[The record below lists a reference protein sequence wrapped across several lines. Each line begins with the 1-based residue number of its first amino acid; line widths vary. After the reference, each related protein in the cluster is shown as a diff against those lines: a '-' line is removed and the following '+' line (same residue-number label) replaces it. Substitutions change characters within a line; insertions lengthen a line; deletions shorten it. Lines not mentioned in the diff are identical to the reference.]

1 MDTEKNFPPYSSKR
15 NGKLPQ
21 SLPQSYNPQLDE
33 SHEQPLDLSWLFA
46 VVRRRAGAIIGAT
59 IVLAA
64 ISGSVIVWKS
74 KSVAPTYEGSFR
86 LLVEPVTAQAR
97 LAQQFLMSQTE
108 SGADIQKIKIDET
121 SLLDY
126 ETQIR
131 VLRSPKLITP
141 ILEKIQTQYPATSY
155 NSLTSNLTIKRVTFE
170 QDGKLQ
176 GTKILQVNYLDS
188 DPTKIRFV
196 LKNVAESYLKYSL
209 DERQSSLR
217 QGIDFLDQQLPT
229 LSTQVNTLQGQLQTL
244 REQYNVINPE
254 TAGDLLSEHAMLI
267 QRERLDTEATL
278 AETKVLYTTLQGLLN
293 EDNPTSVLNQNA
305 NAYEKLLGEIQNLET
320 KIAIDS
326 SLFREDSPPMKIR
339 REQQENLE
347 NISRQ
352 QAEGVLE
359 ELEGKIEGLEERYQ
373 TITKTENQVNQK
385 IRNLPEAARQYHDLQ
400 QKLEVATDTLKEFL
414 RKREALKLDAAQQEV
429 PWQLIEGPKIPQN
442 EAGTLTPA
450 ESQQTKRQLAIAV
463 LLSFLLGIGIGFMIE
478 VLHTVFHTPEEIKGR
493 TRLPILGV
501 VPFTKKLKKLPKKS
515 NQLAIVSQISGLKS
529 DKKFRLW
536 PSNGDWVNRT
546 NTFSFM
552 EAFRSLYTNIRLL
565 SSKKPIYSLAISS
578 AGTSDGKTTTA
589 MYLAQT
595 AAAIGQRVLLVDAD
609 LRCPQLHSRLN
620 LPNMYGLSDIIATD
634 INFDDA
640 IQESGLN
647 ENCFVLTAG
656 QSLSDPIKLLSSEK
670 MQKLMDQLPNHFDLV
685 IYDTPPLLGLGDSN
699 LIAAHADGTLL
710 VVGLGKTD
718 RSLLMKA
725 LDGLTIAGASI
736 LGIVA
741 NGIEGYQNHSD
752 ATYSRKYG

>member
-108 SGADIQKIKIDET
+108 AGADIQKIKIDET

-188 DPTKIRFV
+188 DSAKIRFV
-196 LKNVAESYLKYSL
+196 LKHVAESYLKYSL

-278 AETKVLYTTLQGLLN
+278 AETKVLYKTLQGLLN
-293 EDNPTSVLNQNA
+293 QDNPTSVLNQNA

>member
-188 DPTKIRFV
+188 DSAKIRFV
-196 LKNVAESYLKYSL
+196 LKHVAESYLKYSL

-278 AETKVLYTTLQGLLN
+278 AETKVLYKTLQGLLN
-293 EDNPTSVLNQNA
+293 QDNPTSVLNQNA

-442 EAGTLTPA
+442 EAGMLIPA

-515 NQLAIVSQISGLKS
+515 NQLAIVSQIAGLKS

-536 PSNGDWVNRT
+536 SSNSDWVNRT